1 MNGPALHLAVSRRP
15 AVAAAL
21 CLAAAATLITFPL
34 WTSAWESSRYATT
47 ILRDMLVLAILALS
61 LDLLVGTAG
70 LPSLGHAAFFG
81 AGAYAAAI
89 AAQRI
94 GSDDLM
100 LGLTAAVGVAALLAF
115 VIGLFAVRSAGI
127 FFLMLT
133 LAFAQMVFAVAFQ
146 AVDITGGSNG
156 LAGVHRP
163 TLLGLD
169 FSGPD
174 ALFELVATVF
184 VLVLLLLWRV
194 RSSTYGRA
202 LVGLRENERR
212 MRALGYDTTR
222 LKLSAFVLAGALAGV
237 GGALSGWSLRFVSTN
252 DVGIGRSIEAFVS
265 VLIGGSGSLIGP
277 AVGAAVVLFVERV
290 LPSSIPFAETVL
302 GVLFIVF
309 VATARQG
316 IVGLTRAAYLRARAP
331 RARRAASAP

>member
-1 MNGPALHLAVSRRP
+1 MLWLAGAIV
-15 AVAAAL
+15 
-21 CLAAAATLITFPL
+21 LITFPL
-34 WTSAWESSRYATT
+34 WTSGWESSRYATT
-47 ILRDMLVLAILALS
+47 ILRDMLVLGILALS
-61 LDLLVGTAG
+61 LDVLVGSAG

-89 AAQRI
+89 AAQRL
-94 GSDDLM
+94 GSDDLL
-100 LGLTAAVGVAALLAF
+100 LGLAAAVGVSALLAL

-146 AVDITGGSNG
+146 AVDVTGGSNG
-156 LAGVHRP
+156 FAGVHRP
-163 TLLGLD
+163 VLLGLD
-169 FSGPD
+169 FNGAD
-174 ALFELVATVF
+174 ALFELVAGVF
-184 VLVLLLLWRV
+184 VLVLLFLWRV
-194 RSSTYGRA
+194 RRSAYGHA
-202 LVGLRENERR
+202 LVGLRDNERR

-222 LKLSAFVLAGALAGV
+222 LKLSAFVLAGTLAGV

-252 DVGIGRSIEAFVS
+252 DVGMGRSIEAFVS

-277 AVGAAVVLFVERV
+277 AVGAVVVLFVERV

-309 VATARQG
+309 VAAARQG
-316 IVGLTRAAYLRARAP
+316 IVGLARAAYGRVRE
-331 RARRAASAP
+331 